1 MSTEVADLIAAFRNG
16 TMTLDQVAQK
26 FRERRWPRSKP
37 PRATTYIELAKR
49 AEDDPDPYVPGSFD
63 DVAAAFH
70 RGDLTRAQYKAL
82 AEAAADSMRAE
93 DRQRPGES
101 SDSG

>member
-1 MSTEVADLIAAFRNG
+1 MSTEVADLIAAFRGG
-16 TMTLDQVAQK
+16 TMSLDEVAQK

-37 PRATTYIELAKR
+37 PRATTYIELATR
-49 AEDDPDPYVPGSFD
+49 AEEDPDPYVPGSFD

-70 RGDLTRAQYKAL
+70 TGDLTRAQYKVL
-82 AEAAADSMRAE
+82 AEAAADSIRAE
-93 DRQRPGES
+93 DRQSAEES